1 MASVA
6 LKRGQAAPKAASA
19 RPVSRAAP
27 VATVALP
34 VSAATLRR
42 NLLIGGGLLIA
53 LAGIAIA
60 ALFGVW
66 QRAGDE
72 FTAATARAGFEVN
85 RVEITGNRQLSR
97 MDIYKAVLPGRTNAM
112 LSVDLAAIRGRLLAL
127 PWVADAS
134 VGRRLP
140 DTLDIV
146 IVERRPVALWQ
157 YRGRFAAI
165 DGSGKLL
172 TATGLERY
180 AGLPVVVGPGANAR
194 VRELL
199 ALAAAA
205 PSLGDRIDAA
215 VLVGGRRWDIRF
227 KSGETL
233 LLPDTP
239 AAATAAIKRFAR
251 IEAAQ
256 PAGVGLLGGR
266 FARFDMRLPGR
277 MTVGGPAVAD
287 AIAAAEK
294 AARAAKAAKPAT
306 I

>member
-6 LKRGQAAPKAASA
+6 LKRGQKAPPASWRKPA
-19 RPVSRAAP
+19 PRAAP
-27 VATVALP
+27 AATVALP

-42 NLLIGGGLLIA
+42 NLAVGGGLLAA
-53 LAGIAIA
+53 LAAIAIA
-60 ALFGVW
+60 GLFGVW
-66 QRAGDE
+66 QRAGE
-72 FTAATARAGFEVN
+72 AFTEATARAGFEVR
-85 RVEITGNRQLSR
+85 RVEISGNRELSR
-97 MDIYKAVLPGRTNAM
+97 LAIYQAVLPGRTNAM
-112 LSVDLAAIRGRLLAL
+112 LSADLAAIRERLLAL

-165 DGSGKLL
+165 DASGKPLA
-172 TATGLERY
+172 TAGLERF
-180 AGLPVVVGPGANAR
+180 ASLPVVIGPGANGR

-205 PSLGDRIDAA
+205 PALAPQIDNAT
-215 VLVGGRRWDIRF
+215 LVGGRRWDLKF
-227 KSGETL
+227 KTGETL

-239 AAATAAIKRFAR
+239 AAARAAILRFAR

-256 PAGVGLLGGR
+256 PADAKLLGGR

-277 MTVGGPAVAD
+277 MTVGGPAVAE